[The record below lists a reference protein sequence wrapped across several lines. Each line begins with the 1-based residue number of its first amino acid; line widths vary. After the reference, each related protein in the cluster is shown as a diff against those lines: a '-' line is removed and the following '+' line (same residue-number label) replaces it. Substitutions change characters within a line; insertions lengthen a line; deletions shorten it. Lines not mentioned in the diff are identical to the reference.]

1 MFEKLDIQ
9 DLLNTARART
19 GLSDFGP
26 DDFREAINI
35 LVKGI
40 NEEVRVDRW
49 NELRERF
56 LRLLTN
62 RLWFA
67 KDLREHPEILD
78 ENVGSPIVISCMP
91 RTASTKLHRMLGAS
105 GDFRVAPMWQTH
117 MFARIPGEPQGG
129 RARRIAETQEFEDW
143 QYRISPELLVG
154 HPMFT
159 HEPEE
164 DKDLGEYTFRHTTL
178 LGMFSSTSYANW
190 VMQADMT
197 PMYDYLLM
205 QLKYLQWQA
214 REWGD
219 SAKKPWLLKTPC
231 HFGYES
237 HLQRIFDKPRFIVTH
252 REPVKC
258 ITSICTASLAA
269 RKLYS
274 DENSATNVG
283 VPVTALFSHA
293 ARVHLD
299 WRDHHPETQILDLSF
314 DEINRDGAATTRKVY
329 ACFGMPM
336 PPAAEAAMHAW
347 EENNRRER
355 HAPAQYSSQLIGMT
369 DEQIRAAFVTYNA
382 RFASML

>member
-1 MFEKLDIQ
+1 MNRLDVAE
-9 DLLNTARART
+9 LLNAARARS
-19 GLSDFGP
+19 GLADFGP
-26 DDFREAINI
+26 DDFREGLDI

-40 NEEVRVDRW
+40 NEEVHVDRW
-49 NELRERF
+49 DELRERF

-67 KDLREHPEILD
+67 DDLKAHPEILD
-78 ENVGSPIVISCMP
+78 EDVGSPIVISALP

-105 GDFRVAPMWQTH
+105 GDFRVTPMWQTH
-117 MFARIPGEPQGG
+117 MFARIPGEPEGG
-129 RARRIAETQEFEDW
+129 RVRRIAETKEYEDW
-143 QYRISPELLVG
+143 QYRISPGLLTG

-178 LGMFSSTSYANW
+178 LGMFSSVSYAQW

-219 SAKKPWLLKTPC
+219 NVRKPWLLKTPC
-231 HFGYES
+231 HFGYEA
-237 HLQRIFDKPRFIVTH
+237 HLQRIFDQPRFIVTH
-252 REPVKC
+252 RDPVKC
-258 ITSICTASLAA
+258 IPSISTASLAA

-274 DENSATNVG
+274 DEDTATNIGASVS
-283 VPVTALFSHA
+283 ALFSHC

-299 WRDHHPETQILDLSF
+299 WRERNPQTRILDLGF
-314 DEINRDGAATTRKVY
+314 AEINGDGMSAVRKVY
-329 ACFGMPM
+329 DFFGMPM
-336 PPAAEAAMHAW
+336 SAQAEAGMRGW
-347 EENNRRER
+347 EDNNRRER
-355 HAPAQYSSQLIGMT
+355 HAPSQYSSEMIGMT
-369 DEQIRAAFVTYNA
+369 DQEIRAAFEPYTA
-382 RFASML
+382 RFSDLL